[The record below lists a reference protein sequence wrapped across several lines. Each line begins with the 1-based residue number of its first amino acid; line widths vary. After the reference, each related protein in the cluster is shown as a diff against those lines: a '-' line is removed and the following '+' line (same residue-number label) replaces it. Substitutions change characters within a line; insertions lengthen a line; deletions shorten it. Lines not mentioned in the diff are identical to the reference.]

1 MQNVLII
8 GWGISGKGACKLLL
22 SQGAKVS
29 VYSDSPIDLTDYPQV
44 TDLSDRDNFDVING
58 KDLVVISPSISQE
71 HHLVEYAKRYSV
83 PVIGEI
89 ELGYRFCKG
98 KIVAVTGTN
107 GKTTTTKLIGDILNS
122 SGKKAYALGNIGR
135 AFCESVEQIKQD
147 EIAVLEVASFQLE
160 S

>member
-22 SQGAKVS
+22 SHGAKVS
-29 VYSDSPIDLTDYPQV
+29 VYSDDPIVLSDYPQAV
-44 TDLSDRDNFDVING
+44 DVSDKDYFDVVDG

-71 HHLVEYAKRYSV
+71 HPLVEYAKRYSV

-107 GKTTTTKLIGDILNS
+107 GKTTTTKLIGDILNA
-122 SGKKAYALGNIGR
+122 SGKKAYALG
-135 AFCESVEQIKQD
+135 
-147 EIAVLEVASFQLE
+147 
-160 S
+160 